1 MRRKFLNC
9 RSIVMNGRQ
18 QKSDHANIRNRQSV
32 QENTS
37 LQAHLIVGFSADAIM
52 DDEEG
57 ENENE

>member
-1 MRRKFLNC
+1 
-9 RSIVMNGRQ
+9 MNGRQ